1 MKKTGVFSFGID
13 GSLWTHLGGSLR
25 RPSSVEE
32 REGYCRLLRSPVVR
46 MTPLSEPR
54 IEGVPVAIAVA
65 V

>member
-1 MKKTGVFSFGID
+1 MKKISLFSFGID
-13 GSLWTHLGGSLR
+13 DSLWTHLGGSFR

-32 REGYCRLLRSPVVR
+32 REGYCRLLCPPVVH

-54 IEGVPVAIAVA
+54 IEGVSVAIAVA